1 MNFHFPMNDDDFW
14 GNGCD
19 NEDDSGN
26 NIDHR
31 DGNDKEKK
39 RSKSFKCTEVTIN
52 YREENL
58 TMGNKKI

>member
-1 MNFHFPMNDDDFW
+1 MNDVDFW

-52 YREENL
+52 YRAEKLDN
-58 TMGNKKI
+58 GQ